1 MNKKT
6 LIMLVAAALAWLGA
20 ADFGLG
26 LLRDEKSFYLVAA
39 VCLVFASILLFLT
52 NLPTFRTGE

>member
-1 MNKKT
+1 
-6 LIMLVAAALAWLGA
+6 MLVAAALAWLGA